1 MTDRVWATER
11 TAMAAWTTHLGSGNA
26 PTRVRSGVRVGIDGY
41 PVPRLRGRLHQGA
54 VIPTAFTGVT
64 TMWLVDG
71 MTARASVGV
80 FTVSIVAMLTASA
93 VYHCHRD
100 TPEGRLAARRVDH
113 GTILVAIAG
122 TQTAFW
128 ALIGPEAAVRWI
140 VVGIWVVA
148 AVGFRHKVTQLST
161 TDSTGNWLF
170 IALGWS
176 GAALIP
182 WLLRAGVPVLLLV
195 VTGGGAYSLGGL
207 LLSRRIGN
215 LWPGVIG
222 YHEVWH
228 ALTILGFCCHGA
240 AIVLLTSG

>member
-1 MTDRVWATER
+1 MATWA
-11 TAMAAWTTHLGSGNA
+11 THLGTGTN
-26 PTRVRSGVRVGIDGY
+26 PEPVRSNVRVGIDGR

-54 VIPTAFTGVT
+54 VIPTSLSGIV

-71 MTARASVGV
+71 MTARASVGI
-80 FTVSIVAMLTASA
+80 FTFSIVAMLTASA

-100 TPEGRLAARRVDH
+100 TIEGRLAARRVDH

-128 ALIGPEAAVRWI
+128 ILVGPTAFVP
-140 VVGIWVVA
+140 WVVA
-148 AVGFRHKVTQLST
+148 GVWAVAGAGFWHKVRHLST
-161 TDSTGNWLF
+161 EDSTGNWLF
-170 IALGWS
+170 GTLGWS

-182 WLLRAGVPVLLLV
+182 WLFTAGWPVLLLV
-195 VTGGGAYSLGGL
+195 VTGGGAYSIGGL
-207 LLSRRIGN
+207 MLFRRIGN
-215 LWPGVIG
+215 IWPGVVG

-240 AIVLLTSG
+240 AIVILTSG

>member
-1 MTDRVWATER
+1 M
-11 TAMAAWTTHLGSGNA
+11 
-26 PTRVRSGVRVGIDGY
+26 
-41 PVPRLRGRLHQGA
+41 PRLRGRLHQGA
-54 VIPTAFTGVT
+54 VIPTSLTGVT

-71 MTARASVGV
+71 LAARTAVGV

-128 ALIGPEAAVRWI
+128 TLVGPAPVVPWI
-140 VVGIWVVA
+140 VAGIWTVA
-148 AVGFRHKVTQLST
+148 GAGFVHKVRHLST

-170 IALGWS
+170 GTLGWS
-176 GAALIP
+176 GAALVP
-182 WLLRAGVPVLLLV
+182 WLFLAGWPVLVLV
-195 VTGGGAYSLGGL
+195 VTGGGAYSIGGVL
-207 LLSRRIGN
+207 LFRRIGN
-215 LWPGVIG
+215 LWPGVVG

-240 AIVLLTSG
+240 AIVVLTTA

>member
-1 MTDRVWATER
+1 MATWTNQLGTG
-11 TAMAAWTTHLGSGNA
+11 TAPA
-26 PTRVRSGVRVGIDGY
+26 RVRSGVRVGIDGH

-54 VIPTAFTGVT
+54 VIPTASTGVT
-64 TMWLVDG
+64 TMWFAEG

-80 FTVSIVAMLTASA
+80 FTFSIVAMLTASA

-128 ALIGPEAAVRWI
+128 ALVGPEVAMPWI
-140 VVGIWVVA
+140 VIGVWLVA
-148 AVGFRHKVTQLST
+148 GAGFWHKVRHLST

-170 IALGWS
+170 AALGWS
-176 GAALIP
+176 GAALVP
-182 WLLRAGVPVLLLV
+182 WLAVAGWPVLLLV
-195 VTGGGAYSLGGL
+195 VTGGGAYSIGGL
-207 LLSRRIGN
+207 LLFRRIGD

-240 AIVLLTSG
+240 AIVLLTTT

>member
-1 MTDRVWATER
+1 
-11 TAMAAWTTHLGSGNA
+11 MAAWTTHLGPGEA
-26 PTRVRSGVRVGIDGY
+26 PSPVRSGVRVGIDGL

-54 VIPTAFTGVT
+54 VIPTSLSGVV

-80 FTVSIVAMLTASA
+80 FTFSIVAMLTASA

-128 ALIGPEAAVRWI
+128 ALVGPDIAMP
-140 VVGIWVVA
+140 WVVIGVWLVA
-148 AVGFRHKVTQLST
+148 GTGFWHKVRHLST

-170 IALGWS
+170 GTLGWS

-182 WLLRAGVPVLLLV
+182 WLYLAGWPVLLLV
-195 VTGGGAYSLGGL
+195 VSGGGAYSIGGVML
-207 LLSRRIGN
+207 FRRIGN
-215 LWPGVIG
+215 VWPGVFG
-222 YHEVWH
+222 YHELWH

-240 AIVLLTSG
+240 AIVLLTTG

>member
-1 MTDRVWATER
+1 M
-11 TAMAAWTTHLGSGNA
+11 
-26 PTRVRSGVRVGIDGY
+26 
-41 PVPRLRGRLHQGA
+41 PRLRGRLHQGA
-54 VIPTAFTGVT
+54 VIPTALAGIT

-71 MTARASVGV
+71 MTARAAVGT
-80 FTVSIVAMLTASA
+80 FTFSIVAMLTASA

-128 ALIGPEAAVRWI
+128 ALVGPASFMPWI
-140 VVGIWVVA
+140 VVGIWAVA
-148 AVGFRHKVTQLST
+148 GVGFWHKVHHLST
-161 TDSTGNWLF
+161 TDSTGNWMF
-170 IALGWS
+170 GTLGWS

-182 WLLRAGVPVLLLV
+182 WLVVAGWPVLVLV
-195 VTGGGAYSLGGL
+195 VTGGGAYSIGGV

-215 LWPGVIG
+215 IWPGTIG

-240 AIVLLTSG
+240 AIVVLTSA

>member
-1 MTDRVWATER
+1 MAT
-11 TAMAAWTTHLGSGNA
+11 WTTQLGTGTA
-26 PTRVRSGVRVGIDGY
+26 PARVRSGVRVGIDGH

-54 VIPTAFTGVT
+54 VIPTALTGVT
-64 TMWLVDG
+64 TMWFADG
-71 MTARASVGV
+71 LTARASVGV

-128 ALIGPEAAVRWI
+128 ALVGPAAVAAWI
-140 VVGIWVVA
+140 IP
-148 AVGFRHKVTQLST
+148 AVWAVTAIGFRHKVRNLTA
-161 TDSTGNWLF
+161 TDSTGSWLF
-170 IALGWS
+170 GVLGWS

-182 WLLRAGVPVLLLV
+182 WLWAAGLPVLLLV
-195 VTGGGAYSLGGL
+195 VTGGGAYSVGGVL
-207 LLSRRIGN
+207 LFRKVGDI
-215 LWPGVIG
+215 WPGVIG

-228 ALTILGFCCHGA
+228 ALTILGFGCHGA
-240 AIVLLTSG
+240 AIVLLTTT

>member
-11 TAMAAWTTHLGSGNA
+11 TAMAAWTTHLGSGNT

-182 WLLRAGVPVLLLV
+182 WLLRAGVPVLLPRRRHRSAHQRL
-195 VTGGGAYSLGGL
+195 TRPGPPGCDQLRPERHLRLGSAGC
-207 LLSRRIGN
+207 
-215 LWPGVIG
+215 
-222 YHEVWH
+222 
-228 ALTILGFCCHGA
+228 GF
-240 AIVLLTSG
+240 S